1 MSVVAVRKPF
11 CGEMR
16 SEEADAALPPR
27 GSGSEDATNEC
38 GCRGAGGVHVA
49 HYLSCGVQVVSCVAR
64 FGAAG
69 YNFRPRID
77 RVALSSELN
86 GAFCFILL

>member
-1 MSVVAVRKPF
+1 MSVVAARKPF

-16 SEEADAALPPR
+16 SEQADAALPPR

-49 HYLSCGVQVVSCVAR
+49 HYLSCAVQGTRVRAVWCRGVQFSI
-64 FGAAG
+64 G
-69 YNFRPRID
+69 ID
-77 RVALSSELN
+77 RVGRFRAS
-86 GAFCFILL
+86 

>member
-16 SEEADAALPPR
+16 SEQADAALPPR

-49 HYLSCGVQVVSCVAR
+49 HYLSCDVQVVL
-64 FGAAG
+64 
-69 YNFRPRID
+69 FRRWCRGVQFSTGID